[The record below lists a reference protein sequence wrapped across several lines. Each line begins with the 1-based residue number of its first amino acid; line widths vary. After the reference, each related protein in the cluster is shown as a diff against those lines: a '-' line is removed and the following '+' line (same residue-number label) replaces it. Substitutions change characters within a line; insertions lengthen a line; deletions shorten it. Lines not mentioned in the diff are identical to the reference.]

1 MNCFNFIVTMT
12 PIKKNLIDVNMLD
25 NIELEWL
32 NTYHRQVRENLL
44 PLMTELFPESVDYL
58 IQETEPL
65 LK

>member
-1 MNCFNFIVTMT
+1 MT